1 MRRRCGL
8 RGWVSNMA
16 ASVAQG
22 PGPHC
27 HAGGNREPGHNSP
40 AAQGGAPL
48 LFFPSRSS
56 RFRSD
61 ALVTSLSPTPFHRPH
76 DPHGPHAAGD
86 VPLRDDIQVLRA
98 IAVLWVLLYHAQIPG
113 ASGGYLGVDIFFVI
127 SGYLITGLIQRA
139 LQRGDFSFRA
149 FYGRRARRLL
159 PAAYVVLGA
168 TLLMAPWALNRSEQI
183 DFVGQLLGALGFANN
198 VVLWRQ
204 TGYFQGASDL
214 KPLLHFWSLA
224 LEEQYYLVLP
234 ALLVFSP
241 ARLRAGVAILVTAAS
256 LGLLLW
262 WQPIDASGAFYLLP
276 TRAWELGL
284 GSFGALLSAARAGT
298 GAASVR
304 RMQPVQQVRRA
315 LRWLAWPAWGLLL
328 IVPIAPQWFGQ
339 AHPGPAALI
348 VGIATLVLLLR
359 EPAGLPRAAAPLVRI
374 GDWSYALYLVHWPL
388 IAFLHNAWVG
398 LKADPHALLAWRL
411 GAVLLAFPL
420 AWALHRAVE
429 RPAKALLTGRRGA
442 LVLGA
447 GTVVLALGGIV
458 LALHKPAP
466 GSIDFVELRKANYGL
481 SANCDAEQPFDGR
494 EDCRTRPGAR
504 WMVWGDSYA
513 MHLVPGLVRV
523 ASDQGL
529 VQATKSSC
537 GPFPDLTP
545 VRPELGRGNSFAS
558 PWIEQCQAFNA
569 SVLRWLAR
577 HPEIDTVVL
586 SSLLTQY
593 LDDSKYELQRT
604 RGGDRLRG
612 EAAMRAALLDDLT
625 STVRRLR
632 AMGKRVM
639 VVAPPPSAP
648 FDIAGCLER
657 RQARRWTIGAT
668 PGCLIDEADDKRR
681 RAAEHRFITELAKSD
696 TRLPVLRFEPLLCD
710 GATCQ
715 VERDGVPLY
724 RDQGH
729 LSRDGSLLLMP
740 AVMSELLGER
750 QIALSTHQQA
760 MFGARE
766 GFRRP

>member
-1 MRRRCGL
+1 M
-8 RGWVSNMA
+8 
-16 ASVAQG
+16 
-22 PGPHC
+22 
-27 HAGGNREPGHNSP
+27 
-40 AAQGGAPL
+40 
-48 LFFPSRSS
+48 
-56 RFRSD
+56 
-61 ALVTSLSPTPFHRPH
+61 TSLFSTPSSTPFHR
-76 DPHGPHAAGD
+76 PHGPHAAGE
-86 VPLRDDIQVLRA
+86 VALRDDIQVLRA

-198 VVLWRQ
+198 LVLWRQ

-241 ARLRAGVAILVTAAS
+241 ARLRVGVAIVVTAAS

-262 WQPIDASGAFYLLP
+262 WQPINASGAFYLLP

-284 GSFGALLSAARAGT
+284 GSIGALMSGARYGT
-298 GAASVR
+298 GAASVQR
-304 RMQPVQQVRRA
+304 V
-315 LRWLAWPAWGLLL
+315 LRWLAGPAWALLL
-328 IVPIAPQWFGQ
+328 LVPIAPQWFGT
-339 AHPGPAALI
+339 AHPGPAALV

-359 EPAGLPRAAAPLVRI
+359 EPARLPRAAAPLIRI

-398 LKADPHALLAWRL
+398 LKADPHALMVWRL

-420 AWALHRAVE
+420 AWMLHRAVE

-442 LVLGA
+442 VMLGS

-466 GSIDFVELRKANYGL
+466 GAVDFVELRKANYGL
-481 SANCDAEQPFDGR
+481 SANCDAEEPFDGR

-537 GPFPDLTP
+537 GPFPGLTP
-545 VRPELGRGNSFAS
+545 VRPELGRGNSFAA

-569 SVLRWLAR
+569 SVLRWLER

-604 RGGDRLRG
+604 RGDERLKG
-612 EAAMRAALLDDLT
+612 EPAMRAALLDDMT
-625 STVRRLR
+625 ATVKRLR

-668 PGCLIDEADDKRR
+668 PGCVIDEADDARR
-681 RAAEHRFITELAKSD
+681 RAAEHRFIAELAKSD
-696 TRLPVLRFEPLLCD
+696 ARLPVLRFEPLLCD
-710 GATCQ
+710 GTTCQ

-729 LSRDGSLLLMP
+729 LSHEGSRLLMP
-740 AVMSELLGER
+740 AVMSESLGER

-760 MFGARE
+760 VFSARE
-766 GFRRP
+766 GLGRP

>member
-1 MRRRCGL
+1 M
-8 RGWVSNMA
+8 
-16 ASVAQG
+16 
-22 PGPHC
+22 
-27 HAGGNREPGHNSP
+27 
-40 AAQGGAPL
+40 
-48 LFFPSRSS
+48 
-56 RFRSD
+56 
-61 ALVTSLSPTPFHRPH
+61 PFHRS
-76 DPHGPHAAGD
+76 HGPQAGEL
-86 VPLRDDIQVLRA
+86 PLRDDIQVLRA

-139 LQRGDFSFRA
+139 LQRGSFSFRA

-168 TLLMAPWALNRSEQI
+168 TLLAAPWALNRTEQI

-198 VVLWRQ
+198 LVLWRQ

-234 ALLVFSP
+234 ALLVVSP
-241 ARLRAGVAILVTAAS
+241 ARMRTTVAILVTVAS
-256 LGLLLW
+256 LALLAW
-262 WQPIDASGAFYLLP
+262 WQPIDASAAFYLLP

-284 GSFGALLSAARAGT
+284 GSIGALMSATARDTGGGPAAMQGT
-298 GAASVR
+298 G
-304 RMQPVQQVRRA
+304 MQRA
-315 LRWLAWPAWGLLL
+315 LRLLAWPAWALLL
-328 IVPIAPQWFGQ
+328 VVPVAPQWFGA
-339 AHPGPAALI
+339 AHPGPAAMV

-359 EPAGLPRAAAPLVRI
+359 EPARLPRVATPLVRI

-388 IAFLHNAWVG
+388 LAVLHNAWVG
-398 LKADPHALLAWRL
+398 LKADPHALAAWRL
-411 GAVLLAFPL
+411 GALLMTFPL

-442 LVLGA
+442 LVLGS
-447 GTVVLALGGIV
+447 GTAALALGGIA

-466 GSIDFVELRKANYGL
+466 GQIDFVELRKANYGL
-481 SANCDAEQPFDGR
+481 SANCDAEEPFDGR
-494 EDCRTRPGAR
+494 EDCRTRRGAR

-523 ASDQGL
+523 AGDQGL

-537 GPFPDLTP
+537 GPFPGLTP
-545 VRPELGRGNSFAS
+545 IRPELGRGNSFAS

-569 SVLRWLAR
+569 SVLRWLER
-577 HPEIDTVVL
+577 HPEIETVVL

-593 LDDSKYELQRT
+593 LDESTYQLQRT
-604 RGGDRLRG
+604 QGGERVKG
-612 EAAMRAALLDDLT
+612 EAAMRAALLEDLGA
-625 STVRRLR
+625 TVKRLR
-632 AMGKRVM
+632 AMGRRVM

-668 PGCLIDEADDKRR
+668 PGCVIDEQEDGRR
-681 RAAEHRFITELAKSD
+681 RAAEHRFIEALAASD
-696 TRLPVLRFEPLLCD
+696 RRLPVMRFEPLLCN

-729 LSRDGSLLLMP
+729 LSREGSRLLMP
-740 AVMSELLGER
+740 AVMSEAVGET
-750 QIALSTHQQA
+750 QVALSAHQQA
-760 MFGARE
+760 VLGTGE

>member
-1 MRRRCGL
+1 MT
-8 RGWVSNMA
+8 
-16 ASVAQG
+16 
-22 PGPHC
+22 
-27 HAGGNREPGHNSP
+27 SP
-40 AAQGGAPL
+40 
-48 LFFPSRSS
+48 
-56 RFRSD
+56 
-61 ALVTSLSPTPFHRPH
+61 SPPPFHRL
-76 DPHGPHAAGD
+76 HGPHAAGE
-86 VPLRDDIQVLRA
+86 VPLRDDIQALRA

-113 ASGGYLGVDIFFVI
+113 AAGGYLGVDIFFVI
-127 SGYLITGLIQRA
+127 SGYLITGLIRRA
-139 LQRGDFSFRA
+139 LERGGFSFRA

-168 TLLMAPWALNRSEQI
+168 TLLAAPWALNRTEQI

-241 ARLRAGVAILVTAAS
+241 ARLRLGVAIAVTAGS
-256 LGLLLW
+256 LALLAW
-262 WQPIDASGAFYLLP
+262 WQPMDASGAFYLLP

-284 GSFGALLSAARAGT
+284 GSIGALMGTSAAMGSSRSSGASGALAGD
-298 GAASVR
+298 AAR
-304 RMQPVQQVRRA
+304 HEAVQRA
-315 LRWLAWPAWGLLL
+315 LRVLAWPAWGLLL
-328 IVPIAPQWFGQ
+328 IVPVVPQWFGA

-348 VGIATLVLLLR
+348 VGLATLVLLMR
-359 EPAGLPRAAAPLVRI
+359 EPARLPRVATPLVRI

-388 IAFLHNAWVG
+388 LAVLHNAWVG
-398 LKADPHALLAWRL
+398 LKADPQALMAWRI
-411 GAVLLAFPL
+411 GAVLLTFPL

-442 LVLGA
+442 LVLGT
-447 GTVVLALGGIV
+447 GTAALAIGGIA

-466 GSIDFVELRKANYGL
+466 GAVDFVELRKANYGL
-481 SANCDAEQPFDGR
+481 SANCDAEEPFDGR

-504 WMVWGDSYA
+504 WLVWGDSYA

-529 VQATKSSC
+529 AQATKSSC
-537 GPFPDLTP
+537 GPFPGLTP
-545 VRPELGRGNSFAS
+545 VRPGLGRGNSFAS

-593 LDDSKYELQRT
+593 LDDEMYELQRT
-604 RGGDRLRG
+604 RDGERLRG
-612 EAAMRAALLDDLT
+612 EAAMSAALLEDLGE
-625 STVRRLR
+625 TVRRLR
-632 AMGKRVM
+632 AMGKRVI

-648 FDIAGCLER
+648 FDVAGCLER
-657 RQARRWTIGAT
+657 RQAHRWTIGAT
-668 PGCLIDEADDKRR
+668 PGCVIDERDDRRR
-681 RAAEHRFITELAKSD
+681 RAAEHRFVDALAKAD
-696 TRLPVLRFEPLLCD
+696 ARLPVLRFEPLLCD
-710 GATCQ
+710 GTTCQ

-729 LSRDGSLLLMP
+729 LSREGSRLLMP
-740 AVMSELLGER
+740 AVMSEAVGER
-750 QIALSTHQQA
+750 QLA
-760 MFGARE
+760 MAE
-766 GFRRP
+766 

>member
-1 MRRRCGL
+1 M
-8 RGWVSNMA
+8 
-16 ASVAQG
+16 
-22 PGPHC
+22 
-27 HAGGNREPGHNSP
+27 
-40 AAQGGAPL
+40 
-48 LFFPSRSS
+48 
-56 RFRSD
+56 
-61 ALVTSLSPTPFHRPH
+61 
-76 DPHGPHAAGD
+76 
-86 VPLRDDIQVLRA
+86 RDDIQALRA
-98 IAVLWVLLYHAQIPG
+98 IAVLWVLLYHAQLPG

-139 LQRGDFSFRA
+139 LGRGDFSFRA

-168 TLLMAPWALNRSEQI
+168 TLLAVPWALNRSEQI
-183 DFVGQLLGALGFANN
+183 DFAGQLLGALGFANN

-241 ARLRAGVAILVTAAS
+241 ARWRAGVAIAMTAAS
-256 LGLLLW
+256 LALLAW
-262 WQPIDASGAFYLLP
+262 WQSWDASGAFYLLP

-284 GSFGALLSAARAGT
+284 GSIGALMTGPGVFADDAARQ
-298 GAASVR
+298 AAL
-304 RMQPVQQVRRA
+304 QRA
-315 LRWLAWPAWGLLL
+315 LRLLAWPAWALLL
-328 IVPIAPQWFGQ
+328 IVPTMPQVLG
-339 AHPGPAALI
+339 ASHPGPAAL
-348 VGIATLVLLLR
+348 VVNLATLVLLLR
-359 EPAGLPRAAAPLVRI
+359 EPARLPRVAAPLIRI

-388 IAFLHNAWVG
+388 LAILHNAWVG
-398 LKADPHALLAWRL
+398 LKANAGGQASLAWWRV

-442 LVLGA
+442 MVLGSC
-447 GTVVLALGGIV
+447 TVALAVGGV
-458 LALHKPAP
+458 ALALHKPAP
-466 GSIDFVELRKANYGL
+466 GAVDFVELRKPNYGL
-481 SANCDAEQPFDGR
+481 SANCDAEEPFDGR

-523 ASDQGL
+523 AGDQGL

-537 GPFPDLTP
+537 GPFPGVTP
-545 VRPELGRGNSFAS
+545 VRPELGPGHSFAP

-569 SVLRWLAR
+569 SVLRWLGR
-577 HPEIDTVVL
+577 HPEIETVVL

-593 LDDSKYELQRT
+593 LDEGKYELERT
-604 RGGDRLRG
+604 RGGERLRG
-612 EAAMRAALLDDLT
+612 EAAMRAALLADVGE
-625 STVRRLR
+625 TVRRLR

-668 PGCLIDEADDKRR
+668 PGCVIDEREDETR
-681 RAAEHRFITELAKSD
+681 RAAETRFIEVLASSD
-696 TRLPVLRFEPLLCD
+696 PRLPVLRFEPLLCN
-710 GATCQ
+710 GGTCQ

-729 LSRDGSLLLMP
+729 LSREGSKLLMP
-740 AVMSELLGER
+740 AVMSEAVGER
-750 QIALSTHQQA
+750 QLALLRSP
-760 MFGARE
+760 R
-766 GFRRP
+766 

>member
-1 MRRRCGL
+1 M
-8 RGWVSNMA
+8 
-16 ASVAQG
+16 
-22 PGPHC
+22 
-27 HAGGNREPGHNSP
+27 
-40 AAQGGAPL
+40 
-48 LFFPSRSS
+48 
-56 RFRSD
+56 
-61 ALVTSLSPTPFHRPH
+61 
-76 DPHGPHAAGD
+76 
-86 VPLRDDIQVLRA
+86 PLRDDIQALRA

-159 PAAYVVLGA
+159 PAAYVVLGV
-168 TLLMAPWALNRSEQI
+168 TLLAAPWALNRTEQI

-241 ARLRAGVAILVTAAS
+241 ARLRAGMAILVTAAS
-256 LGLLLW
+256 LGLLIW

-284 GSFGALLSAARAGT
+284 GSIGALMSSRGPGT
-298 GAASVR
+298 APQPQPMKTTKA
-304 RMQPVQQVRRA
+304 MQTMQAA
-315 LRWLAWPAWGLLL
+315 LRWLAWPAWALL
-328 IVPIAPQWFGQ
+328 IAVPTAPQWFGA
-339 AHPGPAALI
+339 AHPGPAALV
-348 VGIATLVLLLR
+348 VGLATLVLLLR
-359 EPAGLPRAAAPLVRI
+359 EPARLPRVAAPLIRI

-388 IAFLHNAWVG
+388 IAILHNAWVG
-398 LKADPHALLAWRL
+398 LKADPQALMAWRL

-442 LVLGA
+442 WILGT
-447 GTVVLALGGIV
+447 GTALLAFGGIA

-466 GSIDFVELRKANYGL
+466 GAIDFVELRKANYGL
-481 SANCDAEQPFDGR
+481 SANCDAEEPFDGR

-537 GPFPDLTP
+537 GPFPGLTP
-545 VRPELGRGNSFAS
+545 VRPALGRGNSFAS

-569 SVLRWLAR
+569 SVLRWLER

-593 LDDSKYELQRT
+593 LDESKYELQRT
-604 RGGDRLRG
+604 RGGERLRG
-612 EAAMRAALLDDLT
+612 ETAMRAALLDDMT
-625 STVRRLR
+625 ATVKRLK

-668 PGCLIDEADDKRR
+668 PGCVIDERDDERR
-681 RAAEHRFITELAKSD
+681 RAAEHRFIADLAKSD
-696 TRLPVLRFEPLLCD
+696 ARLPVLRFEPLLCD
-710 GATCQ
+710 GRTCQ

-729 LSRDGSLLLMP
+729 LSHEGSRLLMP
-740 AVMSELLGER
+740 AVMSESLGER
-750 QIALSTHQQA
+750 QLALLRSP
-760 MFGARE
+760 R
-766 GFRRP
+766 